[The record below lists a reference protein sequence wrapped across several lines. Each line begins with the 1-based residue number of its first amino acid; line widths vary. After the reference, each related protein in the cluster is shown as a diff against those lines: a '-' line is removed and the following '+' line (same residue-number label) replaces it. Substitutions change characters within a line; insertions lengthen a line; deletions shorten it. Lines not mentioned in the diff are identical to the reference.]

1 MGADRTVAKI
11 LINAR
16 LKRLRVAEFDVDRP
30 LVAKSKV
37 VSEEQELQSRGI
49 TSTTGTEGRQRC
61 QIDPLARRPDINLS
75 G

>member
-37 VSEEQELQSRGI
+37 AGEEQALQVV
-49 TSTTGTEGRQRC
+49 E
-61 QIDPLARRPDINLS
+61 
-75 G
+75 